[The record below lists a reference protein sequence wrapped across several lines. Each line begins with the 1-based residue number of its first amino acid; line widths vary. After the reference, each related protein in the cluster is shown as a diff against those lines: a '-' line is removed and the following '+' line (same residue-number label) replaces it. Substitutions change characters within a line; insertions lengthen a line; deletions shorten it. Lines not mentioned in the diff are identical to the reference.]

1 MSIAKIN
8 SMEEFNRK
16 KIKILPLAERENKI
30 TIEDIYRLDDKIP
43 EYQSSDLDILVEK
56 VVSAKKNGSP
66 VIWMMGAHVI
76 RRGNSRFIIDLMEK
90 GFITHIATNGAG
102 VIHDFELAYQGKTC
116 EDVEYYI
123 KDGRFGNWEETGQ
136 IINGAV
142 KKGYKN
148 NLGYGQSVGREIY
161 LSNFKHKDLS
171 IFANA
176 YNLGIP
182 ITVHVGIGQDIIHQH
197 PSADYAAIGGA
208 SGLDF
213 LIFANSISKLESGV
227 FLNLGTQVMGP
238 EVYLKAL
245 SMSRNVAAQEGKSVK
260 NFTTAVFDIIDL
272 GNWKNEKDIV
282 NYKKP
287 GALDDQR
294 YYFRPLKS
302 ILIRTVR
309 DGGESFYIKGDFNI
323 TVPSLCK
330 KLIQF

>member
-1 MSIAKIN
+1 
-8 SMEEFNRK
+8 MEAFNRK

-30 TIEDIYRLDDKIP
+30 TIKNIYQLDDKIP
-43 EYQSSDLDILVEK
+43 EYQCSDLDVLVKK
-56 VVSAKKNGSP
+56 VVNAKKNGSP

-102 VIHDFELAYQGKTC
+102 AIHDFEFAYQGSTC

-123 KDGRFGNWEETGQ
+123 KDGRFGNWQETGQ
-136 IINGAV
+136 VINSAV
-142 KKGYKN
+142 KEGYKN

-161 LSNFKHKDLS
+161 SSNFKHKNLS
-171 IFANA
+171 VFANA
-176 YNLGIP
+176 YSLDIP

-208 SGLDF
+208 SGRDF
-213 LIFANSISKLESGV
+213 LIFANSISKLEGGV

-245 SMSRNVAAQEGKSVK
+245 SMARNVAAQKKESIK
-260 NFTTAVFDIIDL
+260 NFTTAVFDIINL
-272 GNWKNEKDIV
+272 RNWKKEKDIV
-282 NYKKP
+282 NYKKI
-287 GALDDQR
+287 GALNDQR

-302 ILIRTVR
+302 ILIRTVK
-309 DGGESFYIKGDFNI
+309 DGGESFYIKGDFNV
-323 TVPSLCK
+323 TVPNLYK
-330 KLIQF
+330 KLIQS